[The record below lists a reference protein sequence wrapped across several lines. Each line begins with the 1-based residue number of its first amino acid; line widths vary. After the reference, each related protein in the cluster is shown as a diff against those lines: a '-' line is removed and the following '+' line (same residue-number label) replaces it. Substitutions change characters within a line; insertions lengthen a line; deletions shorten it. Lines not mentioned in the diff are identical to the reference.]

1 MAYGKKGAPGAIP
14 PNAWLEFDIVRVA
27 ARCVRVHARDAW
39 RRARLS
45 AHARCLFSA
54 AAQELVNV
62 LG

>member
-14 PNAWLEFDIVRVA
+14 PNAWLEFDIVRRA

-45 AHARCLFSA
+45 ALA
-54 AAQELVNV
+54 
-62 LG
+62 